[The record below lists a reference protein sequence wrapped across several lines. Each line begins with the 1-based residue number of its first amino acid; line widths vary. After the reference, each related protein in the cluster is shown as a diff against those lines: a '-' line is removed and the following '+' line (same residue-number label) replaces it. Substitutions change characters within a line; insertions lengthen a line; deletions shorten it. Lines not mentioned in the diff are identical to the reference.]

1 MDPAIPLKLLLA
13 ALLGGV
19 IGVEREM
26 RDKPAGLRT
35 NILICV
41 GSTLF
46 MSISTKIAELLGGDP
61 ARIGAQIITGIGFL
75 GAGAVLHS
83 HGFVLGL
90 TTAATI
96 WVVAGV
102 GMALGSGMYMVAIFT
117 TALSLVTLY
126 FLAFIED
133 RIQGRKFY
141 NYALVVSDLNESLNA
156 INKILQDNSVAAAS
170 FNFKKRAGHYRVWFN
185 LLIPRE
191 TNMKIIQGLSAVP
204 EIVQVE
210 TGNNG
215 SGFAAAPPPD
225 EHGGPGE
232 TFRDPVH

>member
-1 MDPAIPLKLLLA
+1 MDPSIPLKLLLA
-13 ALLGGV
+13 AVMGGI
-19 IGVEREM
+19 IGIEREI

-46 MSISTKIAELLGGDP
+46 MSISTAFGDT
-61 ARIGAQIITGIGFL
+61 RIGAQIISGIGFL

-102 GMALGSGMYMVAIFT
+102 GMALGSGMYLVAFFA
-117 TALSLVTLY
+117 TAMSLVTLY
-126 FLAFIED
+126 FLSFVED
-133 RIQGRKFY
+133 KIQGRKSY
-141 NYALVVSDLNESLNA
+141 SYALVVTDLHQA
-156 INKILQDNSVAAAS
+156 IASINRVLQECSVSAVS
-170 FNFKKRAGHYRVWFN
+170 FNFKKKAGHYRVWFN

-191 TNMKIIQGLSAVP
+191 TSLKIIQRLSEIP
-204 EIVQVE
+204 EITQVD
-210 TGNNG
+210 TGSNARD
-215 SGFAAAPPPD
+215 SATVLPPG
-225 EHGGPGE
+225 EHGDEGGR
-232 TFRDPVH
+232 TA

>member
-1 MDPAIPLKLLLA
+1 MDPTILIKLLLA
-13 ALLGGV
+13 ALLGGI

-46 MSISTKIAELLGGDP
+46 MSISTKVAEILGGDP
-61 ARIGAQIITGIGFL
+61 TRIAAQIISGIGFL

-102 GMALGSGMYMVAIFT
+102 GMALGSGMYLVAVFT
-117 TALSLVTLY
+117 TAMSLVILY
-126 FLAFIED
+126 LLAFMED
-133 RIQGRKFY
+133 KIQGRKSY
-141 NYALVVSDLNESLNA
+141 SYALTVSDLNRALVS
-156 INKILQDNSVAAAS
+156 IHKVLQECSVAAAS
-170 FNFKKRAGHYRVWFN
+170 FNFKKKTGHYRVWFN
-185 LLIPRE
+185 LFVARDTNIKIMQQLSEIPE
-191 TNMKIIQGLSAVP
+191 VTQL
-204 EIVQVE
+204 E
-210 TGNNG
+210 TGGNTRQFS
-215 SGFAAAPPPD
+215 SGENREPD
-225 EHGGPGE
+225 DRSDHIA
-232 TFRDPVH
+232 

>member
-1 MDPAIPLKLLLA
+1 MDPTIPIKLLLA
-13 ALLGGV
+13 ALLGGI

-46 MSISTKIAELLGGDP
+46 MSISTKVAEILGGDP
-61 ARIGAQIITGIGFL
+61 TRIAAQIISGIGFL

-102 GMALGSGMYMVAIFT
+102 GMALGSGMYLVAVFT
-117 TALSLVTLY
+117 TAMSLVILY
-126 FLAFIED
+126 LLAFMED
-133 RIQGRKFY
+133 KIQGRKSY
-141 NYALVVSDLNESLNA
+141 SYALTVSDLNRALVS
-156 INKILQDNSVAAAS
+156 IHKVLQECSVAAAS
-170 FNFKKRAGHYRVWFN
+170 FNFKKKTGHYRVWFN
-185 LLIPRE
+185 LFVARDTNIKIMQQLSEIPE
-191 TNMKIIQGLSAVP
+191 VTQL
-204 EIVQVE
+204 E
-210 TGNNG
+210 TGGNTRQFS
-215 SGFAAAPPPD
+215 SGENREPD
-225 EHGGPGE
+225 DRSDHIA
-232 TFRDPVH
+232 